1 MALSKG
7 GSRSGQKLVT
17 GTGRDDSS
25 YKVNDGEARNGKKM
39 GGGITNLS
47 HSLSGASAVQGM
59 GKDK

>member
-7 GSRSGQKLVT
+7 GSRSGQKIVT

-25 YKVNDGEARNGKKM
+25 YKVNDREAREGKKM
-39 GGGITNLS
+39 GGGVSNLS
-47 HSLSGASAVQGM
+47 HSLTGASAVQGV